1 MADGVAWRGVAGR
14 DIFCWRRHVM
24 MQAPTIS
31 AIFLGFPSIA
41 RCRCRACAALVP
53 CLLGLQLGKFQLA
66 TQQSLPALSRWIGMT
81 RASAARASTAAK
93 LSLRDAHKVMTC
105 NWRAAGN

>member
-41 RCRCRACAALVP
+41 RCRCKACAALVP

-81 RASAARASTAAK
+81 HG
-93 LSLRDAHKVMTC
+93 LRTPNDGKNQRNLKILADVADKISVGHT
-105 NWRAAGN
+105 